1 VSNTKNSAVVLCAGP
16 DEEKLL
22 RGSLGDVLDIVA
34 TESDPALSA
43 KVVQDLSPDIV
54 LVYLDV
60 HIVAALEAVKEITAE
75 GTQNIIV
82 ISRERD
88 ADDVLQAMRAG
99 AKDFAYLNGD
109 NNDLLRAVKG
119 IAKEKKLEDN
129 RGGKLAERGGE
140 VVAIFSCKGGSGATT
155 IATNL
160 CGALLGDGS
169 DAQRIVLLDLDF
181 QMGDVTVFL
190 DMVSSYNWRELIR
203 NTHRLDEKLLEQSL
217 STHPCGLRVVAQTDS
232 PEEADEIDAEG
243 VVNAIKLLRLHHDF
257 VVLDGLRDFREIS
270 LAALDSADKILL
282 TMTQDVPALKNAN
295 RCLALFKRLGYG
307 EDRVRLI
314 VNRFNR
320 KSDLTLDAITD
331 ALQYPVH
338 GSVSNDFPTVIDAI
352 NKGSLLTRSAPRAAV
367 TKDYHALVDV
377 VGGGSKK
384 KQAGRSSGRAARNSG
399 FLGLWG
405 RK

>member
-1 VSNTKNSAVVLCAGP
+1 VSSTKNSAVVLCAGP
-16 DEEKLL
+16 DEEELL
-22 RGSLGDVLDIVA
+22 RGFLGDVLEIVA
-34 TESDPALSA
+34 AEPDSYLAA
-43 KVVQDLSPDIV
+43 NVVQERSPDIV
-54 LVYLDV
+54 LVYLDN
-60 HIVAALEAVKEITAE
+60 HINKALEAVREICAA
-75 GTQNIIV
+75 GTQNIV
-82 ISRERD
+82 VFSRERD
-88 ADDVLQAMRAG
+88 ADNVLQAMRAG
-99 AKDFAYLNGD
+99 AKDFAYLNDDGE
-109 NNDLLRAVKG
+109 DLLRAVKG
-119 IAKEKKLEDN
+119 IAKEKKLADT
-129 RGGKLAERGGE
+129 RGGE

-160 CGALLGDGS
+160 CGALLGDAS

-203 NTHRLDEKLLEQSL
+203 NTHRLDEKLLDQSL
-217 STHPCGLRVVAQTDS
+217 NKHSCGLRVVAQTDA

-243 VVNAIKLLRLHHDF
+243 VVKAIKLLRLHHDF

-352 NKGSLLTRSAPRAAV
+352 NKGSLLTSSAPRAAV

-377 VGGGSKK
+377 VGGGSKMK
-384 KQAGRSSGRAARNSG
+384 GARSSKRAARNSG
-399 FLGLWG
+399 FLGRWG